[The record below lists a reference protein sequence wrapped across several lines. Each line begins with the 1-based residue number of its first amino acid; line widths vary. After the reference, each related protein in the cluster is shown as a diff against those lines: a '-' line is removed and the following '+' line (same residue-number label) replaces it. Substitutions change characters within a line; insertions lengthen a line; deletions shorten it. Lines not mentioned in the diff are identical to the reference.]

1 MREKVLNGDYE
12 IIQTLTIADSVLVL
26 AHNPNIPENGMST
39 PYVTWQSNKELSD
52 FYWGHY
58 HKTLYAAQR
67 DLVKRG
73 AEKVRFYDKQHGF
86 GKTYKERDAR

>member
-1 MREKVLNGDYE
+1 MGTGVFNGDYE
-12 IIQTLTIADSVLVL
+12 IIQTLTIDKSVLVIG
-26 AHNPNIPENGMST
+26 HNPHIPESKTTT
-39 PYVTWQSNKELSD
+39 PYVTWEYDKDKVS

-73 AEKVRFYDKQHGF
+73 ADKVRFYDKQHGF
-86 GKTYKERDAR
+86 AKTHKERDAR